1 MSKLFLSCRVP
12 KLLILAGNSFIFAL
26 LKLPRV
32 AWLSR
37 FKGHGCTENAF
48 KFTQPRSQAGYL
60 LLFEGS
66 SMREPGSE
74 FANLSWS
81 TFRVSEY
88 PKTDS
93 SFFFSGVDRLDRDL
107 TIGQMQGL
115 YRRQF
120 FWIFFQSFKKE
131 LENRCIV
138 FTSSRRK
145 RDHSAVSCRSLT
157 TTAKTWTKSL
167 APVVQKLDSAIHRIN
182 LYPVDSY

>member
-26 LKLPRV
+26 LKLPRI

-37 FKGHGCTENAF
+37 FKGHGCTENEF

-66 SMREPGSE
+66 SRREPGSE
-74 FANLSWS
+74 VANLSWS

-88 PKTDS
+88 PKTDPS
-93 SFFFSGVDRLDRDL
+93 LFSGVDRLDRDL

-120 FWIFFQSFKKE
+120 FWIFSFFNFSGVE
-131 LENRCIV
+131 FLR
-138 FTSSRRK
+138 T
-145 RDHSAVSCRSLT
+145 VSKFWKGTR
-157 TTAKTWTKSL
+157 KSL
-167 APVVQKLDSAIHRIN
+167 SCVHVLQAETWPFGSFM
-182 LYPVDSY
+182 S